1 MAERP
6 SVDFFVCSL
15 WEGSSRIA
23 GPELLSRG
31 GAPCF
36 QRDGGTI
43 QALASGGG
51 WGADDGDGRG
61 QEVSLLLPVEA
72 RGRSAYW
79 PLVEKSGLSRPG
91 PAGRGELSADRV
103 SQG

>member
-15 WEGSSRIA
+15 WEGSSRVA
-23 GPELLSRG
+23 GQELLSRE

-43 QALASGGG
+43 QALASGG
-51 WGADDGDGRG
+51 WGGDDGDGRG

-72 RGRSAYW
+72 WGRSAYW

-91 PAGRGELSADRV
+91 PAGKGELSTERV